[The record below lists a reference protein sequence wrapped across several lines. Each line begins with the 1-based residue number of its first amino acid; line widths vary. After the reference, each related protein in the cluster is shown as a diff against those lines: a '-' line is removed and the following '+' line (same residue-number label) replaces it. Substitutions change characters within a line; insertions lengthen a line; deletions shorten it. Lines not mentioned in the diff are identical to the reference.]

1 MTDDLMR
8 YDLMTQDAM
17 RQVVRKALEHVEAE
31 GLPGEHHF
39 FITFATGAPGVFVSD
54 ALKARYP
61 QEMTIVLQHRFW
73 GLEVNEDGFSVSL
86 TFNKVPEQ
94 LIIPYEAVKGFYD
107 PVVQF
112 GLQFPVEGSET
123 DEQLGADIAAF
134 AERAEA
140 NEESGEPLEDT
151 PQDEKEPAKGE
162 VVNLD
167 AFRKK

>member
-1 MTDDLMR
+1 MTKDLMQ
-8 YDLMTQDAM
+8 YDLLTQDAM
-17 RQVVRKALEHVEAE
+17 RQVVRKALERVEKE

-39 FITFATGAPGVFVSD
+39 FITFSTIAPGVFVSD

-73 GLEVNEDGFSVSL
+73 GLEVSEDSFTVSL

-94 LIIPYEAVKGFYD
+94 LVIPFAAIRGFYD

-112 GLQFPVEGSET
+112 GVQFHVEGAET
-123 DEQLGADIAAF
+123 DEEAGAEIAAY
-134 AERAEA
+134 AEKSEA
-140 NEESGEPLEDT
+140 AVDT
-151 PQDEKEPAKGE
+151 SDEKKEEVTGE
-162 VVNLD
+162 VVSLD

>member
-1 MTDDLMR
+1 MTKDLMQ
-8 YDLMTQDAM
+8 YDLLTQDAM
-17 RQVVRKALEHVEAE
+17 RQVVRKALERVEKE

-39 FITFATGAPGVFVSD
+39 FITFATDAPDVFVSD

-73 GLEVNEDGFSVSL
+73 GLEVGEDSFTVSL

-94 LIIPYEAVKGFYD
+94 LVIPYVAIKGFYD

-112 GLQFPVEGSET
+112 GVQFHVEGTET
-123 DEQLGADIAAF
+123 DEEAGAEISAF
-134 AERAEA
+134 AEKR
-140 NEESGEPLEDT
+140 EEDGEGADETSGE
-151 PQDEKEPAKGE
+151 KEEATGE
-162 VVNLD
+162 VVSLD